1 MVYTKFYSALANSYI
16 HLNQYDEFLECW
28 QKILFLKKQLEGR
41 KNKRCS
47 RLHKGLAYF
56 GRGDYEQ
63 AIEHLHPLLEL
74 ESLSVSRKT
83 RILILLY
90 ESYFKIG
97 DILNAVKIL
106 HSHFYE
112 DILDWHA
119 NCIHAPG
126 SECHVN
132 SGSLLPANI
141 PRFIDAQQPY
151 TEPSTVLEDDDS
163 AYQQHC
169 IPGDFTHCRPTDY
182 FLYQHYYPNSSSNA
196 RTGIVLELL
205 NQGATCENYITL

>member
-1 MVYTKFYSALANSYI
+1 MLAKDSI
-16 HLNQYDEFLECW
+16 PEKASVVCT
-28 QKILFLKKQLEGR
+28 
-41 KNKRCS
+41 NKRCS
-47 RLHKGLAYF
+47 HLHKGLAYF

-182 FLYQHYYPNSSSNA
+182 FPYQHYYPNSSSNA
-196 RTGIVLELL
+196 HTGIVLELL
-205 NQGATCENYITL
+205 NQGPTRENYITLLITANFIVEKMKENYSVHLDKVEL